1 MTSQLHNTL
10 NHNTLDHNTLDIAHV
25 TSTFPPYW
33 AGTGNVA
40 FHNARILHERG
51 HNVTLFTARY
61 SDQDDMPMPFT
72 VKRLPAQFRLGNA
85 PLTLGL
91 VNQLRGFDIIHLHY
105 PYIFGSELAHYA
117 AWRNKT
123 PLLLTYHNQ
132 LQEQT
137 AVKKTLFG
145 IYNLLA
151 EPIILNR
158 AERRLAV
165 SREHLVSLQARFADD
180 PDTLELPNGVDSE
193 QFSPQ
198 PGRSRE
204 TLGTP
209 ADAPVALFVG
219 ALDQA
224 HRFKNVDGL
233 IRAFARAK
241 QDALDTL
248 QTAELWIVGDGNLRA
263 DLEALA
269 RQVGL
274 SQVRF
279 LGKYPPSDLPPIY
292 SDADLLVLP
301 STGVESFGVVLIE
314 ALACETAVLASNLAG
329 VCTVVDA
336 SEQGDGML
344 IPPKDPPA
352 LARALVTLLSDR
364 ERTRDMGKRGRA
376 RVKARYDW
384 HVIGERLERLYLDVL
399 DI

>member
-1 MTSQLHNTL
+1 MALKL
-10 NHNTLDHNTLDIAHV
+10 AHI

-51 HNVTLFTARY
+51 HDVSLFTARY
-61 SDQDDMPMPFT
+61 SDDDDMDMPFK
-72 VKRLPAQFRLGNA
+72 VRRLPAQFRVGNA
-85 PLTLGL
+85 PLTWGM
-91 VNQLRGFDIIHLHY
+91 VSELRGFDVIHLHY

-117 AWRNKT
+117 AWRTKT
-123 PLLLTYHNQ
+123 PLVLTYHNQ

-137 AVKKTLFG
+137 LFKKTLFG

-151 EPIILNR
+151 EPLILNL
-158 AERRLAV
+158 AKRRLAV
-165 SREHLVSLQARFADD
+165 SREHLISLQPRFQEDAH
-180 PDTLELPNGVDSE
+180 TLELPNGVDSQ

-198 PGRSRE
+198 PGRMRQQ
-204 TLGTP
+204 LGTP
-209 ADAPVALFVG
+209 EAAPVALFVG

-241 QDALDTL
+241 QDAPDTL
-248 QTAELWIVGDGNLRA
+248 AAAELWIVGDGDLRA
-263 DLEALA
+263 DLEALTA
-269 RQVGL
+269 QLKLTR
-274 SQVRF
+274 VRF

-314 ALACETAVLASNLAG
+314 ALACETAVLASNLPG
-329 VCTVVDA
+329 VRTVVDA
-336 SEQGDGML
+336 RDANDASDPYKQGEQGDGML
-344 IPPKDPPA
+344 VPPRDDAA
-352 LARALVTLLSDR
+352 LTQALVTLLSDR
-364 ERTRDMGKRGRA
+364 ERTRAMGKRGRE

-384 HVIGERLERLYLDVL
+384 QVIGERLEHIYLDL
-399 DI
+399 LQAR

>member
-1 MTSQLHNTL
+1 MALKL
-10 NHNTLDHNTLDIAHV
+10 AHV

-51 HNVTLFTARY
+51 HDITLFTARY
-61 SDQDDMPMPFT
+61 SDNDDMPMPFA
-72 VKRLPAQFRLGNA
+72 VKRLPAQFRVGNA
-85 PLTLGL
+85 PLTLSL
-91 VNQLRGFDIIHLHY
+91 AKELRGFDVIHLHY

-117 AWRNKT
+117 AWRTQT
-123 PLLLTYHNQ
+123 PLVLTYHNQ

-137 AVKKTLFG
+137 LLKKTLFG

-151 EPIILNR
+151 EPLILNL
-158 AERRLAV
+158 AQRRLAV
-165 SREHLVSLQARFADD
+165 SREHLISLQGRFQDD
-180 PDTLELPNGVDSE
+180 PHTVELPNGVDSQ

-198 PGRSRE
+198 LGHTRKS
-204 TLGTP
+204 LGTP

-233 IRAFARAK
+233 IRAFAQAK
-241 QDALDTL
+241 QDGQGTL
-248 QTAELWIVGDGNLRA
+248 EQAELWIVGDGDLRPE
-263 DLEALA
+263 LEALA
-269 RQVGL
+269 QRLGL
-274 SQVRF
+274 NNVRF
-279 LGKYPPSDLPPIY
+279 LGQYPPSDLPPIY

-314 ALACETAVLASNLAG
+314 ALACETAVLASNLPG
-329 VCTVVDA
+329 VRTVVDA

-344 IPPKDPPA
+344 VPPRDDTA
-352 LARALVTLLSDR
+352 LAHALVTLLGDR
-364 ERTRDMGKRGRA
+364 KRLGDMGQRGRK

-384 HVIGERLERLYLDVL
+384 QVIGERLERIYLDL
-399 DI
+399 LEPPSSAST